1 MRIVGCTGVPADSH
15 DVVWFQVA
23 KEKTRRCPE
32 CGSGTLL
39 YPLLLSYGTRFANNG
54 TIQRMLSTTTV
65 LSTTMPTTTR
75 ALF

>member
-32 CGSGTLL
+32 CGSGMLNSFCDYHVGQDLL
-39 YPLLLSYGTRFANNG
+39 
-54 TIQRMLSTTTV
+54 
-65 LSTTMPTTTR
+65 TMK
-75 ALF
+75 LFSVCSRLPWC